1 MQEIWKDII
10 IEKNGIVYD
19 YTGKYQ
25 VSNLGRVKTLGKGKT
40 QKQEKILRTNPNKEG
55 YIIVA
60 LYKNGKRQNF
70 YMHRLVANAFIS
82 NNDNLPLINHIDENP
97 QNNVWTNLEW
107 CDSKYNVNYGTR
119 NERVSN
125 TLKHKKD

>member
-19 YTGKYQ
+19 YTAKYQ